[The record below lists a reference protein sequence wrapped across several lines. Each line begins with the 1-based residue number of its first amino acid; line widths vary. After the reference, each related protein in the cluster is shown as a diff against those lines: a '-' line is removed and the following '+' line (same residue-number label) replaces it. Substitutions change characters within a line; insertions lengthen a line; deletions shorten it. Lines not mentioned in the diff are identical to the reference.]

1 METDKR
7 LAELIRRSL
16 EDYEETYIP
25 GAWEQFAQKQRE
37 RKKRRY
43 LFYAVAAAACF
54 LLVLLGGIVMNM
66 TLKDVNGKRVG
77 DMAIENRSARPENL
91 VSPVQKKSEFVTPG
105 TTDHSLKRTMIG
117 KHLSRDVFHRD
128 PLALNKT
135 VDASR
140 VDVAQSVPDSSASEE
155 TVPEAR
161 TETIAAGENTRTK
174 DIQVAYDSADRT
186 AVTQPEATSVNHKIR
201 LGVNISSGINSTSTS
216 VSSNYACGI
225 SADIPLTKRFFFST
239 GLSLER
245 QKVLDDGNDQVSV
258 ASDRKTRAELMNL
271 DIPMNLTWKF
281 STGKIKS
288 YYVSGGISS
297 LAYLK
302 EKYKNTTY
310 ERQLS
315 EQPAP
320 AQEGQ
325 AMMYKIVQTETTT
338 EDTEKPFQTFDFAGR
353 INLIF
358 GLEQRLSEHL
368 YIQLEPFVK
377 IPVSGLATQDLR
389 YIVSGVACKFSF

>member
-1 METDKR
+1 METDKK
-7 LAELIRRSL
+7 LAELIRRGL

-66 TLKDVNGKRVG
+66 TLKDLNGKRVE
-77 DMAIENRSARPENL
+77 DMAVENRSSRPENL
-91 VSPVQKKSEFVTPG
+91 VSQVQKKSEIVFSKATG
-105 TTDHSLKRTMIG
+105 HSLKKGTMTG
-117 KHLSRDVFHRD
+117 RRLSRD

-135 VDASR
+135 VDASH
-140 VDVAQSVPDSSASEE
+140 VVADQSMPDPVDSSVSEK

-161 TETIAAGENTRTK
+161 TEVIAAENIRIK
-174 DIQVAYDSADRT
+174 DVPAAYEPVDRT
-186 AVTQPEATSVNHKIR
+186 GVAQTEVTSVNHRIR
-201 LGVNISSGINSTSTS
+201 FGVNISSGINSTSTS
-216 VSSNYACGI
+216 VSSNYACGV

-245 QKVLDDGNDQVSV
+245 QSVLDEGNDQVSV
-258 ASDRKTRAELMNL
+258 ASNRRTRAELMNL

-315 EQPAP
+315 EQPAF
-320 AQEGQ
+320 AQDGQ
-325 AMMYKIVQTETTT
+325 NMTYKIVQTETTT

-368 YIQLEPFVK
+368 SIQLEPFVK
-377 IPVSGLATQDLR
+377 IPASGLATQDLR